1 MLPGHRGDA
10 GNVRHVL
17 GGLLARQQLRQDGH
31 IVVDYAVGDQPATLM
46 PQMLVIIEQIEAAND
61 IVVFP
66 QSLAR
71 LVFSSIGVE
80 FVDNDTRRSWFLTPT
95 SEQRWHY

>member
-31 IVVDYAVGDQPATLM
+31 IVENDAVGNQSATM
-46 PQMLVIIEQIEAAND
+46 SGYVIDFCQGVTVPVKRNDHVSVTYDRQKGYWIETSR
-61 IVVFP
+61 V
-66 QSLAR
+66 
-71 LVFSSIGVE
+71 
-80 FVDNDTRRSWFLTPT
+80 TR
-95 SEQRWHY
+95 EQ